1 MLSKVAGLN
10 CHKISVLL
18 LFTMQDLLSPSGDTK
33 DEIIEVCDSIK
44 ELLLSKNRQYG
55 DSALDPVRL
64 FSEASV
70 IEQLKVRIDDKLSR
84 ISRGGGCT
92 EREEDVINDLIG
104 YLVLLKIAFNRDLG
118 FNNAYK
124 DIVSQDSEESLSFTS
139 SKYWPNDPWS
149 KIYGRYRFS
158 D

>member
-1 MLSKVAGLN
+1 
-10 CHKISVLL
+10 
-18 LFTMQDLLSPSGDTK
+18 MQDLLSPSGDTK
-33 DEIIEVCDSIK
+33 EEIAEVCDSIK
-44 ELLLSKNRQYG
+44 ELLLSKNNQYG
-55 DSALDPVRL
+55 DSALDPIRL
-64 FSEASV
+64 FSEANV

-118 FNNAYK
+118 FSNAYR
-124 DIVSQDSEESLSFTS
+124 DIVSQDSESSLSCTS
-139 SKYWPNDPWS
+139 SEYWPTDPWT
-149 KIYGRYRFS
+149 KTFGRYRYS